1 MAIKFNAKNI
11 LIASIVI
18 ACVVGVIVIKIKPL
32 LQPTPTVDLKAVAA
46 CQKTVETTYS
56 SLLDTAILVAPG
68 TTKTIQQ
75 EEQDAKNTCVSS
87 NTH

>member
-18 ACVVGVIVIKIKPL
+18 ACVVGFIVIKIKPL
-32 LQPTPTVDLKAVAA
+32 LQSTPTVDLKAVAD
-46 CQKTVETTYS
+46 CQKSVGTTYA
-56 SLLDTAILVAPG
+56 SLLDTATLVAPG
-68 TTKTIQQ
+68 TTTTIQK
-75 EEQDAKNTCVSS
+75 EEQDAKNNCVTS